1 MRNLIEKKRRLLEL
15 FVLSFITIFGIGSQF
30 FSNLAYSLNQGV
42 LQTSFGIGSE
52 YLIIPSVVSN
62 FAFAMGVPLG
72 HIFTHRFGFKRNY
85 LFFVFLFLLGSIM
98 GLLSFDLVSLS
109 IAKVTQSFSTGVLF
123 FTLLPKLFITF
134 PRRYRNV
141 FLMMLV
147 VGLFGANALGGL
159 SGSLSLE
166 LDKWHWLFII
176 NIISSMLCLLLGYF
190 LLTKEEY
197 LRKTETY
204 ISKPVITLLILS
216 TLAIAFPMSILTH
229 EGWESVLVWAPLLL
243 AVLFIINFILFNAR
257 SEHPII
263 YFKSLLIKKPFVGA
277 IMAIASH
284 LTLLSGIAGINIYII
299 RILKLPFL
307 ISLRFYVFF
316 FVGVLITG
324 VVKMFFYSSV
334 GAGILGTIGATSI
347 LFVSVNWLVLGRVVN
362 VSFLYLQGILL
373 GFGTSMTLISGA
385 MATLLD
391 GDLSRASERS
401 QTMHI
406 LRNYSAAMFVP
417 IIAYMMKSSVEKGVQ
432 SIDKEEIAS
441 TSTYLEKMQEIAINS
456 DHKIFILMII
466 LNIIMLASSITQ
478 IFLGKGRRITPL

>member
-141 FLMMLV
+141 FLMMVV

-204 ISKPVITLLILS
+204 ISKSVITLLILS

-229 EGWESVLVWAPLLL
+229 AGWESVLVWAPLLL

-299 RILKLPFL
+299 RILKLPFP

-347 LFVSVNWLVLGRVVN
+347 LFVSVNWLILGRVVN
-362 VSFLYLQGILL
+362 VSFLYLQ
-373 GFGTSMTLISGA
+373 
-385 MATLLD
+385 
-391 GDLSRASERS
+391 
-401 QTMHI
+401 
-406 LRNYSAAMFVP
+406 
-417 IIAYMMKSSVEKGVQ
+417 
-432 SIDKEEIAS
+432 
-441 TSTYLEKMQEIAINS
+441 
-456 DHKIFILMII
+456 
-466 LNIIMLASSITQ
+466 
-478 IFLGKGRRITPL
+478 

>member
-1 MRNLIEKKRRLLEL
+1 M
-15 FVLSFITIFGIGSQF
+15 LSFITIFGIGSQF

-52 YLIIPSVVSN
+52 YLIIPSIVSN

-141 FLMMLV
+141 FLMMVV

-204 ISKPVITLLILS
+204 ISKSVITLLILS

-229 EGWESVLVWAPLLL
+229 AGWESVLVWAPLLL

-299 RILKLPFL
+299 RILKLPFP

-316 FVGVLITG
+316 L
-324 VVKMFFYSSV
+324 
-334 GAGILGTIGATSI
+334 
-347 LFVSVNWLVLGRVVN
+347 
-362 VSFLYLQGILL
+362 
-373 GFGTSMTLISGA
+373 
-385 MATLLD
+385 
-391 GDLSRASERS
+391 
-401 QTMHI
+401 
-406 LRNYSAAMFVP
+406 
-417 IIAYMMKSSVEKGVQ
+417 
-432 SIDKEEIAS
+432 
-441 TSTYLEKMQEIAINS
+441 
-456 DHKIFILMII
+456 
-466 LNIIMLASSITQ
+466 
-478 IFLGKGRRITPL
+478 